1 LDVLGRRYTG
11 WPMTARVLALLITLF
26 GGSVLRAQ
34 STVIRPKEIDDILV
48 NPGMGIETFNR
59 FSGQT
64 LNEGVKWSE
73 VGPETGLA
81 DAPPG
86 TVDFPESSVA
96 YLRWFWSQL
105 EPNPDEYR
113 WRIIDSA
120 LGEAHRHH
128 QTLAIRLMPYD
139 DKHPL
144 PEWYMH
150 SGARRA
156 NRPEYKDGQVW
167 SPDSSDPLYIKYWS
181 AVVTEMGKR
190 YDGHPDLNHVDI
202 STIGYWGEGWGP
214 YVPEWPVQQQLID
227 LYFSAFP
234 RTLLLM
240 NFDELQALV
249 YGTQR
254 GAGWRLDCWGD
265 MGRPGRNF
273 AHMLDLYP
281 QQIARGKLGDVWRTA
296 PVALETCGVPE
307 SWKQWGFSLK
317 PILDQALR
325 WHASTINVKS
335 SHIPLEWKPA
345 FDEFQKQIGY
355 RFVLKKLEY
364 PSRVS
369 RGGMAQVNMWWFN
382 AGVAPAYRNYVLA
395 LAIGD
400 AVVPLAADVRQWLPG
415 DSIYENTVPIPR
427 VLQPGKYRLR
437 VALLDPRTRMPAI
450 RLAIAGRQDDG
461 WYDMGEIEVE

>member
-1 LDVLGRRYTG
+1 
-11 WPMTARVLALLITLF
+11 MTTRALALLVPLF
-26 GGSVLRAQ
+26 CGSLLMAQ
-34 STVIRPKEIDDILV
+34 ATVVRPTEIDDILV

-59 FSGQT
+59 FSGQA

-73 VGPETGLA
+73 VGPEAVLP
-81 DAPPG
+81 DAPSG
-86 TVDFPESSVA
+86 TVDFPGSSVA

-105 EPNPDEYR
+105 EPGPDQYR
-113 WRIIDSA
+113 WGIIDSA
-120 LGEAHRHH
+120 LAEAHRHH

-144 PEWYMH
+144 PDWYVH

-156 NRPEYKDGQVW
+156 NKPEDKDGQIW
-167 SPDSSDPLYIKYWS
+167 SPDSADPLYIKYWS
-181 AVVTEMGKR
+181 AIVTEMGKR

-240 NFDELQALV
+240 NFDELRALV
-249 YGTQR
+249 HGTKR

-335 SHIPLEWKPA
+335 SHIPPEWKAA

-364 PSRVS
+364 PSQVS
-369 RGGMAQVNMWWFN
+369 PGAMAQINMWWFN
-382 AGVAPAYRNYVLA
+382 AGVAPVYRNYVLG

-400 AVVPLAADVRQWLPG
+400 AVVPLEADVRQWLPG
-415 DSIYENTVPIPR
+415 DSVYENTVPIPR
-427 VLQPGKYRLR
+427 DLKPGKYRLR

-450 RLAIAGRQDDG
+450 RLAIVGRQDDG
-461 WYDMGEIEVE
+461 WYDMGEVSVE